1 MTDVPAA
8 TPVTKPV
15 EASIVATPVEP
26 LDQVPPAVASAN
38 CVVDPTHNVAVTV
51 IADTAGKVFT
61 VLVIPELVATQ
72 PDALVTITST
82 TWPFVK
88 ADVA

>member
-38 CVVDPTHNVAVTV
+38 CVVEPTQTAKIPVIAAGAAGAALTVTV
-51 IADTAGKVFT
+51 C
-61 VLVIPELVATQ
+61 VAMLEPQ
-72 PDALVTITST
+72 LLVT
-82 TWPFVK
+82 V
-88 ADVA
+88 